1 VEKKM
6 SGFLSYICKLAVFS
20 AFWGFVTNPKD
31 EKMFSWEMFSI
42 WMAIGLVLYV
52 IFALFG

>member
-1 VEKKM
+1 M